1 MAVKSSSG
9 LSSQLKRRITIVLPN
24 DSVSDGQGGSLRTL
38 TVVPGCDSVPAK
50 VEHAPVPKKGN
61 VNYVFG
67 QEYSNHF
74 YEITI
79 RFRPNV
85 SINNTMQVLYGTKTL
100 KIRDTTPDDED
111 FAFIK
116 LQCEE
121 LLATGSTH

>member
-1 MAVKSSSG
+1 MADKRSSG
-9 LSSQLKRRITIVLPN
+9 LSSQLKRRITIVESN
-24 DSVSDGQGGSLRTL
+24 DSVGDGQGGVVRTL
-38 TVVPGCDSVPAK
+38 VTVPGCDSVPAK
-50 VEHAPVPKKGN
+50 VAHAPVPKKGN
-61 VNYVFG
+61 VNYVEG

-79 RFRPNV
+79 RFRPGVNI
-85 SINNTMQVLYGTKTL
+85 SNTMQVVYGTKTL

>member
-1 MAVKSSSG
+1 MVEKRNAG
-9 LSSQLKRRITIVLPN
+9 LSSQLKRRITIVQAN
-24 DSVSDGQGGSLRTL
+24 DSVPDGQGGTLRTW
-38 TVVPGCDSVPAK
+38 TTVPGCNSVPAK

-61 VNYVFG
+61 VNYMFG

-79 RFRPNV
+79 RFKPSVN
-85 SINNTMQVLYGTKTL
+85 INNTMQVLYGTKTL

-111 FAFIK
+111 FTFIK

-121 LLATGSTH
+121 LLASGSTH